1 MQRSCTMGKKDINR
15 LKVVLVEQKHT
26 ARGVAEQVR
35 RAPATVSKW
44 CTNTLQPNFG
54 RLRQMADRDR
64 GVLYFSKEHDYT
76 VKYWHIADDKT
87 SSATH
92 ILMDYK
98 SKVV

>member
-44 CTNTLQPNFG
+44 CINTLQPNFG
-54 RLRQMADRDR
+54 RLRQMADRHTWR
-64 GVLYFSKEHDYT
+64 SR
-76 VKYWHIADDKT
+76 
-87 SSATH
+87 SSLFFKRTRLH
-92 ILMDYK
+92 CKILAY
-98 SKVV
+98 SR

>member
-1 MQRSCTMGKKDINR
+1 MHYGQERYKQIKSGSCGTETYSKGGGRTSKTRPCNRIEMVYSQILADFVKWLTDI
-15 LKVVLVEQKHT
+15 L
-26 ARGVAEQVR
+26 G
-35 RAPATVSKW
+35 
-44 CTNTLQPNFG
+44 
-54 RLRQMADRDR
+54 DR

-98 SKVV
+98 RKVV